1 MLIEDY
7 NIHHIILY
15 YTNTQEQYTNRG
27 LYITLYYIILTHR
40 NSMLI
45 EDYNIHHII
54 LYYTNTQEQYTNR
67 GL

>member
-27 LYITLYYIILTHR
+27 LYI
-40 NSMLI
+40 
-45 EDYNIHHII
+45 EDYNIHYII
-54 LYYTNTQEQYTNR
+54 LY
-67 GL
+67 

>member
-15 YTNTQEQYTNRG
+15 YTNTQEQYANRG

-40 NSMLI
+40 NS
-45 EDYNIHHII
+45 
-54 LYYTNTQEQYTNR
+54 TNR